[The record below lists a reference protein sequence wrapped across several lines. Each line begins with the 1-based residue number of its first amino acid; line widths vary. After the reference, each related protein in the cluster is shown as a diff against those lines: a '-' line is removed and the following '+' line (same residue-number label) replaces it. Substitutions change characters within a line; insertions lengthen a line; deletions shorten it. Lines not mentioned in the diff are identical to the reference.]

1 MKFSSGSCRKS
12 VDHPRAEIRLIVSSY
27 LKWPLFSPQFSAVC
41 WVFSTDLTTTSLI
54 SNAYTFRTRSAF
66 IPPAFSELLFKIF
79 LRSLTV
85 SLCISS
91 SVKISLSLYFKT
103 IFSEDITNDAK
114 QVSETA
120 VILLC
125 LYFPGQR

>member
-12 VDHPRAEIRLIVSSY
+12 VDHPRTEIRLIVSSY

-41 WVFSTDLTTTSLI
+41 WVFSTDPTTTSLI

-85 SLCISS
+85 NLSISS

-120 VILLC
+120 VILLR